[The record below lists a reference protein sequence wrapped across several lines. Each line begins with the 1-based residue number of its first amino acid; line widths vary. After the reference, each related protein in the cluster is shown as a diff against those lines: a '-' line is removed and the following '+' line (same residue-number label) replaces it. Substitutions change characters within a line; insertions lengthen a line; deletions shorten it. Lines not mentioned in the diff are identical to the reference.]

1 MKNSLLFFSLFCF
14 THVLFGQ
21 IPDAPYIKTVIFQ
34 SSNTN
39 NYTPIIRLGE
49 KMMLSFDDLNADEQ
63 NYYYKIEHCEIDWTP
78 SKLID
83 SEFIIGFSE
92 DRIREFNN
100 SFNTLLPYTNYELT
114 IPNTSTRLKISGN
127 YMLSILNESNQ
138 IVLQRRFIVY
148 EPKVTVAVAV
158 YQSRDISKVN
168 THQSVQFTIN
178 NGSLRVNNPSQEIK
192 TVLLQNNNWQTAITG
207 LKPQFFRNNQLL
219 YLYNKETS
227 FWGGNEFL
235 YFETK
240 AIRDATLNIARS
252 ELTGDIYDTYLYTKK
267 ERIDEP
273 YTLFPDINGN
283 FTIRTLDGD
292 MPNIDADYTW
302 VHFSLKCLED
312 LTGKDVYVSGKF
324 NNWVLNDLNKLQYNP
339 KTGLFEGAILMKQGF
354 YNYQFVTKDANETIS
369 NHDIDGSHYQTE
381 NDYTVI
387 VYYKKF
393 GARYTKVIGVGVG
406 NSKVILN

>member
-1 MKNSLLFFSLFCF
+1 MKNSLLFFSFFCYI
-14 THVLFGQ
+14 HVLFGQ
-21 IPDAPYIKTVIFQ
+21 IADAPNIKTVIFQ
-34 SSNTN
+34 SSNIN

-49 KMMLSFDDLNADEQ
+49 QMMLSFDDLNADEQ
-63 NYYYKIEHCEIDWTP
+63 NYYYKIEHCELDWTP

-114 IPNTSTRLKISGN
+114 IPNPSTRLKISGN
-127 YMLSILNESNQ
+127 YMLSVLNESNE

-148 EPKVTVAVAV
+148 EPQVTVAVAV

-192 TVLLQNNNWQTAITG
+192 TVLLQNNNWQTAITN
-207 LKPQFFRNNQLL
+207 LKPQYFRNNQLL
-219 YLYNKETS
+219 YLYNRETS

-235 YFETK
+235 YFDTK

-302 VHFSLKCLED
+302 VHFSLECLED
-312 LTGKDVYVSGKF
+312 LTGKDVFVSGNF
-324 NNWVLNDLNKLQYNP
+324 NNWVLNDLNKLTYNLD
-339 KTGLFEGAILMKQGF
+339 TGLFEGAILMKQGF
-354 YNYQFVTKDANETIS
+354 YNYQFVTKDANGVIS

-393 GARYTKVIGVGVG
+393 GARYTKVIGVGFG